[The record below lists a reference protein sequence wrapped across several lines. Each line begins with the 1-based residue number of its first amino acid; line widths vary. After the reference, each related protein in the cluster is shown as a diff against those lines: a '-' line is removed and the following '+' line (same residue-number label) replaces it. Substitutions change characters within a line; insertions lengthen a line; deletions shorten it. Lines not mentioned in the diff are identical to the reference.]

1 MVNKKQVRLGA
12 GALAAAA
19 VAAGYFFYAS
29 KNAPKHRRVAARW
42 ASGLKEETLRE
53 VKRLKKVDRVQVMK
67 AIDAAT
73 AVYETARTV
82 DRKDVMRAAKELKN
96 NWQDVVSE
104 AVGGATR
111 SVAVA
116 KKRMVKKAKTAAKKS
131 ARRA

>member
-1 MVNKKQVRLGA
+1 MVNKKQVGIGA

-19 VAAGYFFYAS
+19 AAGYYFYAS

-42 ASGLKEETLRE
+42 AGGLKKEALRE
-53 VKRLKKVDRVQVMK
+53 VKQLKKLDRAQVMK

-73 AVYETARTV
+73 AVYETARSV

-104 AVGGATR
+104 AVGAAR
-111 SVAVA
+111 SVSAA
-116 KKRMVKKAKTAAKKS
+116 KKRIVKKAKTAAKKHV
-131 ARRA
+131 RRA